1 MRISPNNNTVHGT
14 KMKKK
19 GKMQRLKEFIYSIY
33 LFDEKKARR
42 PGVEKVG
49 EDNKKRVREHG

>member
-1 MRISPNNNTVHGT
+1 
-14 KMKKK
+14 
-19 GKMQRLKEFIYSIY
+19 MQRLKEFIYSIY